1 MAQRPSPAEDN
12 AVLQDYVGLSES
24 QARDLAQS
32 RDTPFRVV
40 TRDGVSQR
48 VTFDFVRGRI
58 NADVRDGV
66 VVTYTVEGA
75 KQRTQKV
82 PQGEDSEPTSSIR
95 LSTTSSETTLSRE
108 IATVQAGPLCRPARE
123 YHASPPSAISEL
135 VSP

>member
-1 MAQRPSPAEDN
+1 MTHRATADASNPSLEVYLCVLVAGLALLLSGCAESRVMAQRPSPAQDN

-24 QARDLAQS
+24 QARDLAQG

-82 PQGEDSEPTSSIR
+82 PPGVK
-95 LSTTSSETTLSRE
+95 TLN
-108 IATVQAGPLCRPARE
+108 
-123 YHASPPSAISEL
+123 
-135 VSP
+135 

>member
-1 MAQRPSPAEDN
+1 MTHRAMPHASNPSLEVYLCVLVVGLALLLSGCAESRVMAQRPSPAQDN

-24 QARDLAQS
+24 QARDLAQG

-75 KQRTQKV
+75 KQRPKKV
-82 PQGEDSEPTSSIR
+82 P
-95 LSTTSSETTLSRE
+95 
-108 IATVQAGPLCRPARE
+108 PAVK
-123 YHASPPSAISEL
+123 AAN
-135 VSP
+135 

>member
-24 QARDLAQS
+24 QARDLAQG

-75 KQRTQKV
+75 KQRTQKY
-82 PQGEDSEPTSSIR
+82 PQG
-95 LSTTSSETTLSRE
+95 
-108 IATVQAGPLCRPARE
+108 
-123 YHASPPSAISEL
+123 
-135 VSP
+135 

>member
-1 MAQRPSPAEDN
+1 MNQVEIPQASNSSRGARVRILFVGLAMLIGGCAEPGVNAQLPPLVEDTK

-24 QARDLAQS
+24 QARDLA
-32 RDTPFRVV
+32 RGCDTPFRVV

-75 KQRTQKV
+75 KQRPQKA
-82 PQGEDSEPTSSIR
+82 P
-95 LSTTSSETTLSRE
+95 
-108 IATVQAGPLCRPARE
+108 PAVKT
-123 YHASPPSAISEL
+123 AN
-135 VSP
+135 